1 MKMHYDKRNNHIYFD
16 NAYSV
21 KEILKGYGF
30 HYNGMNQIWFK
41 VMPKD
46 FPTLAN
52 LLADLTVDCGIDYV
66 DFCEFMSDRLPAEY
80 AEVMMSMDAAHIA
93 KLQAHFCA

>member
-1 MKMHYDKRNNHIYFD
+1 MKMYYDSRNNHIYFG

-21 KEILKGYGF
+21 KEILKGHGF
-30 HYNGMNQIWFK
+30 RYCGINQSWIK
-41 VMPKD
+41 PMPKD

-52 LLADLTVDCGIDYV
+52 LLADLTVDCDIDYAT
-66 DFCEFMSDRLPAEY
+66 FCEFMAEQLPAEY
-80 AEVMMSMDAAHIA
+80 AEVMMSMDADHSA